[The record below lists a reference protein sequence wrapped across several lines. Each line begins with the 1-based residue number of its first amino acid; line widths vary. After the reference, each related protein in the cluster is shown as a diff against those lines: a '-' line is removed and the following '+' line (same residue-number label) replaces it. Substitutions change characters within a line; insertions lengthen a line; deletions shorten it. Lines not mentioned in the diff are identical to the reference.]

1 MMKNISKSINE
12 SKKTSKIESG
22 VTIDK
27 KLNKM
32 KNINFVSNKIEE
44 VNEIINKLELN
55 F

>member
-1 MMKNISKSINE
+1 MKNVNKSIKE

-22 VTIDK
+22 FAIDK
-27 KLNKM
+27 KLDKM